1 MSCLLCYGGV
11 DGVGTVDVII
21 IVSMIKI
28 MLILGC
34 VVHDD
39 LIDGAFAMHGT
50 IMNDNEI
57 VDSYVIMI
65 ISIMIR
71 ER

>member
-1 MSCLLCYGGV
+1 MCYGGV

-21 IVSMIKI
+21 IVNMIKI

-39 LIDGAFAMHGT
+39 LIDGAFAMHG
-50 IMNDNEI
+50 MSYNE
-57 VDSYVIMI
+57 
-65 ISIMIR
+65 
-71 ER
+71 